1 MATMTLVKYVKEYGD
16 YTFVEKPMNDVDSL
30 VLCQFSYLKFDNM
43 VPGLNENKASIS
55 MAKLSSHAEYDKLF
69 SDVRYEKEN
78 RALFE
83 AMVASKRFGKMKMNC
98 YINIIEDE
106 WETQFAA
113 ITYLLPDGTIYI
125 CYRGTDENLIG
136 WKEDFNMA
144 FLTPIPGQEY
154 SVKYL
159 NIVTGRFPNNFFVGG
174 HSKGGNLAVYASM
187 ECLETVKE
195 RIIKVYCMD
204 GPGFRPEILE
214 KSEYASIQ
222 DRVVKILP
230 HSSLVGMIFQT
241 DDNYKVVESR
251 NLGLMQHDPYSWL
264 IKDGE
269 FVTVSEIHR
278 GRKLSNDTLNEWVLK
293 QDQEKLKVFGE
304 TLFQVLYASGADN
317 LIDLGKDWK
326 KSLNGVLRALK
337 EVDPETKQMV
347 KLAIKEFLE
356 LGKRR
361 LLGKAKIDKEDTE
374 EMNK

>member
-1 MATMTLVKYVKEYGD
+1 MATLTLVNYVKEYGD
-16 YTFVEKPMNDVDSL
+16 YTFMEKPMNDVDSL
-30 VLCQFSYLKFDNM
+30 VLCQFSYLKFDDL
-43 VPGLNENKASIS
+43 VPGLSENRASVS
-55 MAKLSSHAEYDKLF
+55 MEQIAAHEKYETLF
-69 SDVRYEKEN
+69 ADERYEKEN
-78 RALFE
+78 RELFE
-83 AMVASKRFGKMKMNC
+83 AMASSKRFGKLKMNC
-98 YINIIEDE
+98 YLNIIEEE

-113 ITYLLPDGTIYI
+113 ITFLLEDRTIYV

-144 FLTPIPGQEY
+144 FLNPVPGQEY

-159 NIVTGRFPNNFFVGG
+159 NIVTDRFPNDFYVGG

-187 ECLETVKE
+187 ECLEEVKE
-195 RIIKVYCMD
+195 RIIKIYCMD
-204 GPGFRPEILE
+204 GPGFRPEVLE
-214 KSEYASIQ
+214 KSEYTRIA

-251 NLGLMQHDPYSWL
+251 NFGIMQHDPYSWL
-264 IKDGE
+264 VRDDD
-269 FVTVSEIHR
+269 FVVVDEIHR
-278 GRKLSNDTLNEWVLK
+278 TRKMSNDTLNEWVLK
-293 QDQEKLKVFGE
+293 QEPDKLKVFGE

-337 EVDPETKQMV
+337 EVDPETKKMV

-356 LGKRR
+356 LGARR
-361 LLGKAKIDKEDTE
+361 LMGKLEDSQE
-374 EMNK
+374 K